1 MTDTKPRDLI
11 KLLIDALKEECNWI
25 DNPKHDELIAK
36 ATAYLTQCA
45 KADRAWWNLAHRPW
59 LCPQCEPE
67 TATDEELNSKSSP
80 NNLQIRSFDI
90 VPPPDLIRQWMEKT
104 EYDEDT
110 WFYESYIAEQA
121 AQWGADQE
129 LEACCEWVKSKQ
141 TYWAHDELRADRRPK
156 PPSLKEEA
164 QAELKRLIALIPT
177 EGAIVM
183 AEPIRRALEQLPD
196 HE

>member
-1 MTDTKPRDLI
+1 MTDTNPRDLI

-36 ATAYLTQCA
+36 VTAYLTQY
-45 KADRAWWNLAHRPW
+45 
-59 LCPQCEPE
+59 EPE

-80 NNLQIRSFDI
+80 NFLQIRSSDI
-90 VPPPDLIRQWMEKT
+90 VPPPDLIRQWMDKT

-129 LEACCEWVKSKQ
+129 LEACCEWFITWDTCEGERLASL
-141 TYWAHDELRADRRPK
+141 LRDGRRPK
-156 PPSLKEEA
+156 PPSLKE
-164 QAELKRLIALIPT
+164 QALDELHIAFDRGCLS
-177 EGAIVM
+177 EGQADT
-183 AEPIRRALEQLPD
+183 IRQALEALP
-196 HE
+196 E